1 MNFTKSINSSISR
14 ALFTKNTLLIALFLL
29 SMSVHG
35 QKIVIP
41 EGDTSICYGNQIT
54 LNASLSIGSFVYFYS
69 ANGKAYFLDTVSR
82 SWSGAKAAAAS
93 YGMKLWMIKQS
104 SEGSAVWN
112 TIPSKFK
119 ATNSFFWIGLYQ
131 DPAADATGGPGA
143 GWQWVDNTPLDPA
156 LANWANAINEPNNLF
171 QQSKPANFGSIG
183 YAGTQSAWSDMP
195 DSPDAPYKGY
205 AIVELSVASAPTFVW
220 KSQTVGSPP
229 NTIPTFVPLIK
240 VSPGLTTTYSVSLN
254 YASGVAQSSPITV
267 TVNRPLSTAPFT
279 IAPDYISC
287 LVQNKFN
294 FILDQSRTDPYTD
307 TFLWDFKDG
316 KTSKQGSSLSH
327 QYSAP
332 GPYRVSLTVRDKNG
346 CASTYTL
353 PSPLVV
359 LDAPLPTIV
368 SAPQKNICQGQTTTI
383 SIPNPQDGVTYT
395 WTDPN
400 GNLLGSGYTIFPSTN
415 GKYILEAMLNSSGC
429 KDTVNTEILV
439 NPLPITPLFENTPGA
454 IVCQNDSLQLF
465 AVPPAETLLKYTWYS
480 GSILLPD
487 SLATT
492 VLGNYFAKSPSNMG
506 NTPTTIDFY
515 VRTTDKN
522 KCNSLPSSP
531 YSITFNP
538 SPTVQISSSGMATS
552 FCIGNSVDLAITNPQ
567 DTLNYFWSKDNI
579 VDLSLNNTP
588 SNTFNSTGTF
598 RVRAVNSPYNCTTT
612 SNPINIVVNDYPPSP
627 TIIPDA
633 NAPETT
639 STGFNI
645 CPGTNS
651 KLSTSPLLGAS
662 YQWFINDTIIPS
674 AQSQS
679 ITINR
684 EGAYTVET
692 SLNGCPSTSTKTI
705 VGLLPSAQG
714 IFIPPVVKT
723 ICNGYTTTLKASN
736 AFSYQWYLN
745 YKPIETATSSSFDAA
760 SSGVYQVEFFTKQG
774 CKSLSDSLA
783 ILSLLKKPTPAFTYD
798 LFCVNVP
805 SIFSNQT
812 NSTNSGPV
820 TYLWE
825 FQNGETKDSF
835 NVTHVFPTTGLYK
848 VILNVIPTICPQLV
862 DSISKTIAVE
872 SPLNGVLYPPVEA
885 LVGKPISLI
894 ARSFGVAFEW
904 MPSTGLD
911 NPTIRIPLLTP
922 TTEQLYTVKIL
933 NKAGCLNVDSVL
945 VRIFDEQD
953 IFIAGGFTPNNDG
966 KNDKIYPFL
975 VGINSFHYLKIFN
988 RWGNLVFQT
997 TFVDPELGWDGKY
1010 KGRDQPADTYT
1021 WIVEGEGVNGKV
1033 FRKSGSLIL
1042 IR

>member
-1 MNFTKSINSSISR
+1 MNFTTSINSSFFP
-14 ALFTKNTLLIALFLL
+14 ALFSKNILLIALFLL
-29 SMSVHG
+29 SISVQG

-41 EGDTSICYGNQIT
+41 EGDVSICAGNST
-54 LNASLSIGSFVYFYS
+54 NLSAKFSIGTFVFFYS
-69 ANGKAYFLDTVSR
+69 ANGKAYFLDTVAR
-82 SWSGAKAAAAS
+82 SWTDAKAAAEIN
-93 YGMKLWMIKQS
+93 GMNLWMIKQS
-104 SEGSAVWN
+104 GESSAVWN
-112 TIPSKFK
+112 MIPSKSK
-119 ATNSFFWIGLYQ
+119 TTNSFFWIGLFQ
-131 DPAADATGGPGA
+131 DPAIELAGGA
-143 GWQWVDNTPLDPA
+143 FTDGWKWVDGTPLDPA
-156 LANWANAINEPNNLF
+156 LTYWATNIKEPDNQF
-171 QQSKPANFGSIG
+171 QTSTPANFGSMG
-183 YAGTQSAWSDMP
+183 FSGTQSVWSDMP

-220 KSQTVGSPP
+220 KSQVGLSTPGTTNTSVPVITVQPKS
-229 NTIPTFVPLIK
+229 
-240 VSPGLTTTYSVSLN
+240 TTTYSVSLN
-254 YASGVAQSSPITV
+254 IGKGVVQSSPITV
-267 TVNRPLSTAPFT
+267 TVNQPLSTAPFT

-332 GPYRVSLTVRDKNG
+332 GTYYVSLTVRDKNG
-346 CASTYTL
+346 CPSTYTL

-400 GNLLGSGYTIFPSTN
+400 GNLLGSGYTIFPSTT

-439 NPLPITPLFENTPGA
+439 NPLPVTPSITA
-454 IVCQNDSLQLF
+454 AAAVVCQSDRLMLET
-465 AVPPAETLLKYTWYS
+465 VTLVEPPLVYTWFS
-480 GSILLPD
+480 GVTPD
-487 SLATT
+487 SLGNTI
-492 VLGNYFAKSPSNMG
+492 LGNYFAKSPSNMG
-506 NTPTTIDFY
+506 ITPMTIDFY

-522 KCNSLPSSP
+522 KCNSLLSSP

-538 SPTVQISSSGMATS
+538 SPKVQISSSGMPTS
-552 FCIGNSVDLAITNPQ
+552 FCIGDSVDLAITNPQ
-567 DTLNYFWSKDNI
+567 GALKYFWSKDDI
-579 VDLSLNNTP
+579 VDLSLNNTT
-588 SNTFNSTGTF
+588 SNTFNSTGTY

-633 NAPETT
+633 TVDDIT

-645 CPGTNS
+645 CPGTTS

-679 ITINR
+679 VTINR
-684 EGAYTVET
+684 AGAYTVET
-692 SLNGCPSTSTKTI
+692 SLNGCPSTSSTTI
-705 VGLLPSAQG
+705 VGLLPRAEG
-714 IFIPPVVKT
+714 IFIPPVLKT
-723 ICNGYTTTLKASN
+723 ICNGYTSTLNASN
-736 AFSYQWYLN
+736 ASRYQWYLN
-745 YKPIETATSSSFDAA
+745 YKPIDLATSSSFNAA
-760 SSGVYQVEFFTKQG
+760 SSGVYQVEFFTDKG
-774 CKSLSDSLA
+774 CKSMSDSLA

-805 SIFSNQT
+805 SIFTNQSI
-812 NSTNSGPV
+812 STNSGPV
-820 TYLWE
+820 TYHWE
-825 FQNGETKDSF
+825 FQNGETKDSAD
-835 NVTHVFPTTGLYK
+835 VMHVFPTTGLYK

-862 DSISKTIAVE
+862 DSISATIVVE
-872 SPLNGVLYPPVEA
+872 SPFNGVLYPPVEA
-885 LVGKPISLI
+885 RVGKPISLI

-904 MPSTGLD
+904 VPSTGLD
-911 NPTIRIPLLTP
+911 NPNIRIPLLTP
-922 TTEQLYTVKIL
+922 TTEQLYTIKIL
-933 NKAGCLNVDSVL
+933 NRAGCTNVDSVL

-975 VGINSFHYLKIFN
+975 VGINSFNYLKIFN

-997 TFVDPELGWDGKY
+997 TSVDPALGWDGKY

-1021 WIVEGEGVNGKV
+1021 WIVEGEGENGKV